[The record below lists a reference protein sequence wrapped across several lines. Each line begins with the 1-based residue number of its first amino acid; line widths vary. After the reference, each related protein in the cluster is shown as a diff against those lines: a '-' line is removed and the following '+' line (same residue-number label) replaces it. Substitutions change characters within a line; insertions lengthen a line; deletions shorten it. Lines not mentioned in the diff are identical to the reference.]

1 MTVERILSKMEF
13 PFCIIVFVSY
23 LTRKNILGDF
33 IMKNTVKLEQFVAL
47 KEKDLQEI
55 QGGES
60 RLPKIR
66 FDFIFPRKK

>member
-1 MTVERILSKMEF
+1 
-13 PFCIIVFVSY
+13 
-23 LTRKNILGDF
+23 
-33 IMKNTVKLEQFVAL
+33 MKNTVNLDKFVEL